1 MKPIVAIKFDGSL
14 GVNKSK
20 DVAFSDVTI
29 PKLWAAV
36 LPGWYLLKSP
46 FWKNKGPNN
55 GKSLKSSVQ
64 IKFVQKL
71 WSH

>member
-36 LPGWYLLKSP
+36 LPGWYFGKIKDPIMESLWNRAFKS
-46 FWKNKGPNN
+46 NLY
-55 GKSLKSSVQ
+55 KSYEATN
-64 IKFVQKL
+64 
-71 WSH
+71 WED